1 MGYPKASMKIS
12 STSNTLWTYS
22 FHLELNK
29 LKVVFNIF

>member
-1 MGYPKASMKIS
+1 MMGYPKASMKIS
-12 STSNTLWTYS
+12 STSILYS